1 MPPETGA
8 AAAQERW
15 RVLVVGP
22 DDQPLPLVVSALRTI
37 DPSAEI
43 DRATTITGAE
53 QYLLSPTSYTVVFLS
68 ESFVPEPEL
77 DPAAALERLQAGHR
91 PPPCVLV
98 TAGVKTPPATSPFA
112 SLVPITVDASKTGP
126 DQLLN
131 SVRAADAV
139 HRSSRLG
146 HLMSTVVERL
156 QADAG
161 GHLVGLPPLL
171 DDLADILGVGRV
183 RLVLTSHESDLG
195 WELVAGDS
203 PAAGPA
209 SLIISRQT
217 SSYVTELHLDPLPD
231 HLDGLLRG
239 SITSLLDLVIA
250 NVQIVSDRR
259 SADRATTVRDLARIA
274 VDNIP
279 VVSAGTDRSAVG
291 DTGPTGRSLEDA
303 ARVALPRISSP
314 QIDALR
320 HLDLELRHQP
330 ILSSIGEIVESDVRM
345 ALISSTGANDSPI
358 DNTSM
363 PDLSAL
369 DSFDAPDEAFVTRDL
384 TVPLGHW
391 LIATTLPTLSRLQNS
406 GDLADGHRIHISLL
420 HRQLAHRTTSDLI
433 IDLLDGHRI
442 DPSSLI
448 IDVAEPTLVEH
459 HDTIAAMSRLAGHG
473 VGLYLDGFGGAG
485 SNFTLLRTSLVSG
498 VRLSKQVIKGVSLDE
513 RQASIVSGLIT
524 LCDELGLDV
533 IATGVD
539 HQPDLDWLTEFSNI
553 SLQGALVGP
562 ALTEEALLGERIN

>member
-1 MPPETGA
+1 MAPETGA

-15 RVLVVGP
+15 HVLVVGP
-22 DDQPLPLVVSALRTI
+22 DDQPLPLVISALRSI

-43 DRATTITGAE
+43 DRATTIAGAE
-53 QYLLSPTSYTVVFLS
+53 QYLLSSDLYTVAFIS
-68 ESFVPEPEL
+68 ESAFESEPEL
-77 DPAAALERLQAGHR
+77 EPEAAVRRLQVGRR
-91 PPPCVLV
+91 PPPLV
-98 TAGVKTPPATSPFA
+98 RITGVSDTSPFA
-112 SLVPITVDASKTGP
+112 GLIPITVDASKTGP
-126 DQLLN
+126 EQLLN

-161 GHLVGLPPLL
+161 GHLVGLPALL
-171 DDLADILGVGRV
+171 DDLADILGVARA
-183 RLVLTSHESDLG
+183 RLVLTSHGSDLG
-195 WELVAGDS
+195 WELVAGES
-203 PAAGPA
+203 TTPAHGPTQ
-209 SLIISRQT
+209 LIISRET
-217 SSYVTELHLDPLPD
+217 SSYATELHIDPLPD

-239 SITSLLDLVIA
+239 AITSLLDLVIA

-259 SADRATTVRDLARIA
+259 SADRAATVSEVARLAIDTPRGPAGRPLDDAIRLA
-274 VDNIP
+274 LP
-279 VVSAGTDRSAVG
+279 HVSAQQ
-291 DTGPTGRSLEDA
+291 L
-303 ARVALPRISSP
+303 
-314 QIDALR
+314 DALR

-330 ILSSIGEIVESDVRM
+330 ILSSIGEIVESDVRL
-345 ALISSTGANDSPI
+345 ALISATGNDDSTI
-358 DNTSM
+358 DNGTM

-369 DSFDAPDEAFVTRDL
+369 DSFDAPDEVLVTRDL
-384 TVPLGHW
+384 TVPIGHW
-391 LIATTLPTLSRLQNS
+391 LIATALPTLSRLQKS
-406 GDLADGHRIHISLL
+406 GNLADGHRIHISLL

-442 DPSSLI
+442 DPSSLVV
-448 IDVAEPTLVEH
+448 DVAEPTLVEH

-498 VRLSKQVIKGVSLDE
+498 VRLSKQVIKGVSLDD
-513 RQASIVSGLIT
+513 RQASIVTGLIT